1 MRPLWYAIYRRVA
14 RALLWHVMQASG
26 LQGTQSAK
34 GGDSMTEYITIY
46 KTDEF
51 TAQIVTD
58 EGGVVLDFEIIF
70 KPSSEFMR
78 RIRRK
83 FYKQPLRVELPEDNF
98 SNASLAAGAWLL

>member
-1 MRPLWYAIYRRVA
+1 MRPLWCAIYRCIA

-26 LQGTQSAK
+26 IQGTQSTK
-34 GGDSMTEYITIY
+34 GGDCMTEYITIY

-58 EGGVVLDFEIIF
+58 ESGVILDCQITF
-70 KPSSEFMR
+70 KPTSEYMR

-83 FYKQPLRVELPEDNF
+83 FYKQPLRVE
-98 SNASLAAGAWLL
+98 